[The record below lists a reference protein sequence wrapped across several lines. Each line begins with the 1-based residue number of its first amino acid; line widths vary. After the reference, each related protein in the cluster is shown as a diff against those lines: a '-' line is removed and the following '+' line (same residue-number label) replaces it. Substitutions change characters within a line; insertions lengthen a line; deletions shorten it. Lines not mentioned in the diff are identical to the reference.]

1 MAHKDFFAD
10 IDPLSEV
17 RDTVPLIPTKA
28 MPVHKEPTMLDDL
41 FVDRKMS
48 KDTVNVEQMKED
60 MRLMYRM
67 IEGTRDDMR
76 QKEMQRDRE
85 YAELRQEMRDRDHTR
100 ERDMLTLMEKL
111 SDLQLTLTAQKE
123 VTKDRISSADSQKL
137 DLDRSIKKEPIEE
150 AVLCPIEVKNT
161 EKKKETVEPSKKS
174 GFITKPATFDGNT
187 SWIDYRSHFHMCSEL
202 NNWTVKQKGLYL
214 GVSLRGL
221 AQGVLGNLPVE
232 DQKDF
237 EVLSKALSD
246 RFSPES
252 QTELYRAQLK
262 EREWKHGENVAEFGT
277 RILRLTT
284 LSYPKANPSLIKSL
298 AMGFF
303 IDAISDA
310 EMRLKI
316 QQTRPKDLNEAVKV
330 AVELEAFD
338 RAERQ
343 RRGQK
348 YARQTDVQT
357 EGNSE
362 LRQLVELMNEDRKKD
377 KSNLRELI
385 DFLKQNQKEANYD
398 TRNRIPQSK
407 TDMNSKP
414 KKRCYIC
421 GDEKHLANTCP
432 KKPKCYACHETGHK
446 SIDCPKSKREA
457 DLSKPNVQAE
467 QPTDRETIKR
477 VGHTCEH
484 PIDKMD
490 SGMYCCGVLHG
501 VGMTAL
507 IDSGATATMISDT
520 VYNKLPQHKRPL
532 LKPVEC
538 RMVAANGKDV
548 TTIGLA
554 EFTLSFRGKLF
565 HLPAIVAKINTEV
578 VIGLDFMQKFSC
590 RLDLKDCT
598 LNTED
603 TVINCFMKTKQSV
616 KTTFARVEEES
627 EMEIPSLKDAQLAD
641 TEIKL
646 VCSWVEK
653 EERPKWTTV
662 SEMSNR
668 VKSYWS
674 QFQRLC
680 IHDNLLCRIWYEG
693 KKPEKYQIIVPRD
706 LRKTVLQHCHDSI
719 VGGHFGMRKTLEKVR
734 QKYYWAGLY
743 AYVEQYVQSCD
754 ICLRG
759 KQAHEITREHIQ
771 TEMRRQKRYHDNKLF
786 WEKFSEGDEV
796 YVFFRRNYVGRSPK
810 FTYYWQGP
818 YVVLEKYSDL
828 TYKVK
833 HMMTGY
839 QKMVHVD
846 RMKRKYSRDET
857 VEAIRESIERE
868 VQTEETVE
876 PSTDLEETEEICG
889 EIFYDAEEEKKA

>member
-1 MAHKDFFAD
+1 M
-10 IDPLSEV
+10 
-17 RDTVPLIPTKA
+17 IPTKA

-48 KDTVNVEQMKED
+48 KDSVNVEQMKED

-76 QKEMQRDRE
+76 QKDMQRDRE
-85 YAELRQEMRDRDHTR
+85 YAELREEMRDRDHTR

-150 AVLCPIEVKNT
+150 AVLCPIEVKST

-174 GFITKPATFDGNT
+174 GFITKPATFDGST
-187 SWIDYRSHFHMCSEL
+187 SWIDYRSHFDMCSEL

-237 EVLSKALSD
+237 EALSKALSN

-252 QTELYRAQLK
+252 QTELYKAQLK
-262 EREWKHGENVAEFGT
+262 EREWKHGENVAEFGQ

-284 LSYPKANPSLIKSL
+284 LSYPKADPSLIKSL

-303 IDAISDA
+303 VDAISDA

-343 RRGQK
+343 RKGQK

-362 LRQLVELMNEDRKKD
+362 LKQLVERMNEDRKKD
-377 KSNLRELI
+377 KSNLSELI
-385 DFLKQNQKEANYD
+385 DLMKQNQKEVSYD
-398 TRNRIPQSK
+398 KKNRIPKSK
-407 TDMNSKP
+407 AAMNSKP
-414 KKRCYIC
+414 KRRCYIC

-432 KKPKCYACHETGHK
+432 KKPKCYACHEVGHK
-446 SIDCPKSKREA
+446 FIDCPKNKRDA
-457 DLSKPNVQAE
+457 DLNEPTVQAE
-467 QPTDRETIKR
+467 QPTNRETIKR
-477 VGHTCEH
+477 VGHTYEH
-484 PIDKMD
+484 PIDIMD
-490 SGMYCCGVLHG
+490 SGLYCCGILHG

-520 VYNKLPQHKRPL
+520 VYNKLPQQKRPL

-554 EFTLSFRGKLF
+554 EFTLSFNGKLF
-565 HLPAIVAKINTEV
+565 HLSAIVAKINTEV

-616 KTTFARVEEES
+616 KATFARVEEGS
-627 EMEIPSLKDAQLAD
+627 EIPFLKDAQLAD
-641 TEIKL
+641 HEIKL
-646 VCSWVEK
+646 VRSWVEK
-653 EERPKWTTV
+653 GERPKWTDV
-662 SEMSNR
+662 SGMSNR

-680 IHDNLLCRIWYEG
+680 IQDDLLCRIWYEG

-719 VGGHFGMRKTLEKVR
+719 VGGHFGMQKTLEKVR

-743 AYVEQYVQSCD
+743 TYVEKYVQSCD
-754 ICLRG
+754 ICSRG
-759 KQAHEITREHIQ
+759 KAPPHTKRALLKLTSSDYPMEI
-771 TEMRRQKRYHDNKLF
+771 RRQKRYHDNKLI

-796 YVFFRRNYVGRSPK
+796 HVFFQRNYVGRSPK

-818 YVVLEKYSDL
+818 YVVV
-828 TYKVK
+828 T
-833 HMMTGY
+833 
-839 QKMVHVD
+839 
-846 RMKRKYSRDET
+846 
-857 VEAIRESIERE
+857 E
-868 VQTEETVE
+868 VCFGLLHLLVT
-876 PSTDLEETEEICG
+876 PLW
-889 EIFYDAEEEKKA
+889 

>member
-48 KDTVNVEQMKED
+48 KDSVNVEQMKED

-85 YAELRQEMRDRDHTR
+85 YAELREEMRDRDHTR
-100 ERDMLTLMEKL
+100 EKDMLTLMEKL
-111 SDLQLTLTAQKE
+111 SELQLILTTQKE
-123 VTKDRISSADSQKL
+123 ITKDKISSGDSQKL
-137 DLDRSIKKEPIEE
+137 DLDCSIKKEPIEE
-150 AVLCPIEVKNT
+150 AVLCPIEVENSD
-161 EKKKETVEPSKKS
+161 KKKEMVEPSKKS
-174 GFITKPATFDGNT
+174 GFITKPAAFDGST
-187 SWIDYRSHFHMCSEL
+187 SWIDYRSHFDMCSEL

-237 EVLSKALSD
+237 EALSKALSD

-262 EREWKHGENVAEFGT
+262 EREWKHGENVAEFGQ

-284 LSYPKANPSLIKSL
+284 LSYPKADPSLIKSL

-377 KSNLRELI
+377 KSYLSELI
-385 DFLKQNQKEANYD
+385 DLMKQSQKEANYD
-398 TRNRIPQSK
+398 TRNIIPQSK

-421 GDEKHLANTCP
+421 GDEQHLANTCP
-432 KKPKCYACHETGHK
+432 KKHKCYACHETGHK
-446 SIDCPKSKREA
+446 SIDCPKNKR
-457 DLSKPNVQAE
+457 KPDPIEPTVQAE

-484 PIDKMD
+484 RIDKMD

-501 VGMTAL
+501 VGITAL

-554 EFTLSFRGKLF
+554 EFTFSISGKPF

-603 TVINCFMKTKQSV
+603 TVINCFMKIKQSV
-616 KTTFARVEEES
+616 KATVARVEEGS
-627 EMEIPSLKDAQLAD
+627 EIPSLKDAQLAD
-641 TEIKL
+641 HEIKL
-646 VCSWVEK
+646 VRSWVEK
-653 EERPKWTTV
+653 EERPKWTDV
-662 SEMSNR
+662 SGMSNR

-680 IHDNLLCRIWYEG
+680 IHDDLLCRIWYEG
-693 KKPEKYQIIVPRD
+693 KKPEKYQIIVPKY
-706 LRKTVLQHCHDSI
+706 LRETVLQHCHDSI

-743 AYVEQYVQSCD
+743 AYVEQYVRSCD
-754 ICLRG
+754 ICSRG
-759 KQAHEITREHIQ
+759 KQAHEIAREHIQ
-771 TEMRRQKRYHDNKLF
+771 TDMRRQKRYHDNKLF

-796 YVFFRRNYVGRSPK
+796 YVFFHSNYVGRSPK

-833 HMMTGY
+833 HSMTGY
-839 QKMVHVD
+839 QKVVHVD

-857 VEAIRESIERE
+857 VEAKGESIERE

-876 PSTDLEETEEICG
+876 PSTDLEEAEEICG